1 MKNGYFEP
9 LRNMQAFTEDMFN
22 RIISFQEKE
31 HPAWNT
37 SLPFEQRIKDLP
49 LHNLIFSNPDR
60 DPLTTDP
67 TVAHYYPLRE
77 EIQKIAHYVRQV
89 KANELCDLY
98 SGNGFIGS
106 LIGREGIKVIG
117 LHEQPC
123 KPNQIAAFYD
133 SNHFK
138 FSQDRFKDLSCDAV
152 LASWVP
158 SNTNPTPLIVAHKPK
173 LFIYIYTDH
182 KNAETGI
189 RQTGTDDMFE
199 GIPDDYVLIDQWSVT
214 RPENLL
220 HDIWPDMTTNIEETR
235 FVRVYA
241 HTKIAHIDKIER
253 VPEKPCYD
261 WEKDLQ
267 ITMLA
272 LEAKQQIEDRGYIV

>member
-1 MKNGYFEP
+1 MNNGYFEP

-31 HPAWNT
+31 HPAWNA
-37 SLPFEQRIKDLP
+37 SLPFEQRIKGLP

-67 TVAHYYPLRE
+67 TVAHFYPLRE

-106 LIGREGIKVIG
+106 LIGREGIQVIG
-117 LHEQPC
+117 LRDQPC
-123 KPNQIAAFYD
+123 KPNQIAALYD

-138 FSQDRFKDLSCDAV
+138 FSQDRFEDLSCDAV

-158 SNTNPTPLIVAHKPK
+158 SNTNPTPLIVEHKPK

-182 KNAETGI
+182 KNDETGV
-189 RQTGTDDMFE
+189 RQTGTDDMFDE
-199 GIPDDYVLIDQWSVT
+199 ISDDYVLIDQWSVT

-220 HDIWPDMTTNIEETR
+220 HDIWPDMTMNIEETR
-235 FVRVYA
+235 LIRVYA
-241 HTKIAHIDKIER
+241 HTIFAHIGHIDN
-253 VPEKPCYD
+253 VPELPCYD

-272 LEAKQQIEDRGYIV
+272 LEAKQQIEDRGFIV

>member
-1 MKNGYFEP
+1 MNNGYFEP

-31 HPAWNT
+31 HPAWNA
-37 SLPFEQRIKDLP
+37 SLPFEQRIKGLP

-60 DPLTTDP
+60 DQLTTDP
-67 TVAHYYPLRE
+67 TVAHFYPLRQ
-77 EIQKIAHYVRQV
+77 EIQKIAHYVKQV
-89 KANELCDLY
+89 NAKELCDLY

-106 LIGREGIKVIG
+106 LIGREGIKVVG
-117 LHEQPC
+117 VREKPC
-123 KPNQIAAFYD
+123 KPNQIPEFYD

-138 FSQDRFKDLSCDAV
+138 FTPDRFQNLNCEAI

-158 SNTNPTPLIVAHKPK
+158 SETNPTPLIIEHRPK
-173 LFIYIYTDH
+173 LFVYIYTNHRND
-182 KNAETGI
+182 ETGV
-189 RQTGTDDMFE
+189 RQTGTDDMFDE
-199 GIPDDYVLIDQWSVT
+199 ISDNYSLIDQWSVT

-235 FVRVYA
+235 TVRVYA
-241 HTKIAHIDKIER
+241 YTEFAHINRIDNL
-253 VPEKPCYD
+253 PDLPCYD

-272 LEAKQQIEDRGYIV
+272 LEAKQQIEDRGFIV